1 MLDWHSGQICYPLK
15 IKILLLLQIAGAF
28 FATCTKMEILIAD
41 ENPEGPQTVI
51 IFLGL
56 ELESI
61 LTEVQIPKEKK

>member
-1 MLDWHSGQICYPLK
+1 
-15 IKILLLLQIAGAF
+15 
-28 FATCTKMEILIAD
+28 MEILIAD

-61 LTEVQIPKEKK
+61 LKEVQIPKEIKWKFTNSD